1 MDPEQKDA
9 LIEVLSTLLKDS
21 HNMVLGSAIAVFN
34 EICPDRFDL
43 IHTHFQKLCR
53 KLADIDEWGQIA
65 IVQMLT
71 RYARSQFVHP
81 DGSDVNGAA
90 KADKPFYSDDEEEE
104 ADGGEAKKEHH
115 EMDPDHRLLLSAAAP
130 LLQSRNNGVVM
141 AVASLYFYC
150 APYADAQ
157 RIGKPLVRIL
167 KNSRETQY
175 VVLANIATMAATR
188 PELFQPFIAEF
199 FVSASEPSFIRS
211 LKLEI
216 LTYIAS
222 SSNITKVLKEF
233 NVRAHPHP
241 HTLSCTSGYEEHGEF
256 D

>member
-1 MDPEQKDA
+1 MDPEQKEA
-9 LIEVLSTLLKDS
+9 LIEVLSTLLKDA

-34 EICPDRFDL
+34 EICPERFDL
-43 IHTHFQKLCR
+43 IHAHFQKICR
-53 KLADIDEWGQIA
+53 KLADVDEWGQIA
-65 IVQMLT
+65 IIQMLT

-81 DGSDVNGAA
+81 DGSDANGAA

-104 ADGGEAKKEHH
+104 EPKEGVEKKEHR
-115 EMDPDHRLLLSAAAP
+115 EMDPDHRLLLGAAAP

-150 APYADAQ
+150 APYSEAQ
-157 RIGKPLVRIL
+157 RIGKPLVRIV
-167 KNSRETQY
+167 KSSRETQY

-188 PELFQPFIAEF
+188 PELFQPYIAEF

-233 NVRAHPHP
+233 NVRSVF
-241 HTLSCTSGYEEHGEF
+241 HTLLLYLPISNWH
-256 D
+256 